1 MIMPVLRAISIA
13 LIMLAAAAAAVS
25 HGKQEKAI
33 EKKNVVPFVLAGN
46 KTILPVQVGKARP
59 LKIILDSGMG
69 WDGLLLFDPDLRDS
83 LGLIDPRAMNIG
95 GAGNGRGQTALSSA
109 SMSFSLGGMEFSK
122 QRIVL
127 LQGDH
132 FKGFPNDGVI
142 GYSLFG
148 HFALEMDFDRSLMT
162 LHEIGKYCPDPSW
175 TEVPIFFKENN
186 IPWLAARIAV
196 ANEDPVPLSCYIDF
210 ASSEAIELLLRPGQ
224 KFTIP
229 ETTGEVLLGRGLSG
243 DITGRR
249 GKIAKVIIGPHE
261 IPNVQAA
268 FVDAAVRSRQPG
280 ADGIIAS
287 NLLRRFNLIFDYAGK
302 KLYIKPNARIHE
314 PF

>member
-1 MIMPVLRAISIA
+1 MPALRSISLA
-13 LIMLAAAAAAVS
+13 LIVLAAAAAAGL
-25 HGKQEKAI
+25 HGKEEKAI

-109 SMSFSLGGMEFSK
+109 SMSFSLGDMEFSE

-162 LHEIGKYCPDPSW
+162 LHEAGKYCPDPSW

-196 ANEDPVPLSCYIDF
+196 ANEDPVSLSCYIDF
-210 ASSEAIELLLRPGQ
+210 ASSEAIELLLRPDQ
-224 KFTIP
+224 KFKMP
-229 ETTGEVLLGRGLSG
+229 ETNGEVLLGRGLSG
-243 DITGRR
+243 DITGSR
-249 GKIAKVIIGPHE
+249 GKIARVMIGPHE
-261 IPNVQAA
+261 MADVQAA

-280 ADGIIAS
+280 AEGIVA
-287 NLLRRFNLIFDYAGK
+287 NGLLRRFNLIFDYAGK
-302 KLYIKPNARIHE
+302 KLYLKPNSHNKE